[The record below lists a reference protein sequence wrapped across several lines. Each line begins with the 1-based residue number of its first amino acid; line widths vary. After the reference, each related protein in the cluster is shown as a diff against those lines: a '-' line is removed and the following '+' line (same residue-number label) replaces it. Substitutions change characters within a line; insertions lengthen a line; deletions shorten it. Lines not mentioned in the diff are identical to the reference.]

1 MLAIL
6 DVDPSQLGVEDGLL
20 VLVAAEA
27 GLLEFGLRGRVH
39 RRGHAFAEVDFLVDV
54 RPRVLSGPEP
64 VLENLHAALKE
75 VVENT
80 FLSKVRWWVVVRAPS
95 SPPRS

>member
-39 RRGHAFAEVDFLVDV
+39 RRGHAFAEVDFLVYV

-64 VLENLHAALKE
+64 VLENLHAALK
-75 VVENT
+75 VVEIT

>member
-1 MLAIL
+1 MLTIL

-64 VLENLHAALKE
+64 VLENLHAASK
-75 VVENT
+75 VVEIT